1 MTTPFKHHAST
12 RETSGSTNA
21 SPEPEIMDVDI
32 HECDFMHFV
41 RIGFATSITHLAE
54 QHGFQEIII
63 RNIYKQL
70 ETYVE
75 VMDVVEAMQD
85 AAEERVVAE
94 ILKRQEDEVEEED
107 EDEDEVKEEDE
118 KEEEVK
124 KDDRVKE
131 EE

>member
-1 MTTPFKHHAST
+1 
-12 RETSGSTNA
+12 
-21 SPEPEIMDVDI
+21 MDVNI
-32 HECDFMHFV
+32 HKCNFMHFV
-41 RIGFATSITHLAE
+41 HIGFATSIMYLAE

-63 RNIYKQL
+63 QNIYKQL

-94 ILKRQEDEVEEED
+94 ILKRQEDRVEEED
-107 EDEDEVKEEDE
+107 KEDKEDKDKVKEEDGMKE
-118 KEEEVK
+118 KE
-124 KDDRVKE
+124 DAVKE